1 MSRWIEKKEN
11 PVLPIYFAGAV
22 WLLCG
27 LILPIYKLWALVLT
41 ALLGAVGYGLGMALC
56 PKRVRRVEQDFMTGS
71 EDADEMLRTIDG
83 LLKKLKALNDAIP
96 DDDLSA
102 AITRMEKAGEGI
114 LGEVEAHPEKAR
126 QIRRF
131 ANYYLPDAV
140 KILAAYA
147 DLEKRGVS
155 GENAQTVRRQVA
167 SNAASIAK
175 AFENQLDSLF
185 EGEALDISTDLEVL
199 QNFLKGQGLN

>member
-1 MSRWIEKKEN
+1 MSRWIEKKEK
-11 PVLPIYFAGAV
+11 PVLPIYFAGII
-22 WLLCG
+22 WLICG
-27 LILPIYKLWALVLT
+27 LILPIYKLWALALT
-41 ALLGAVGYGLGMALC
+41 VLLGAAGYGLGRMLC

-83 LLKKLKALNDAIP
+83 LLKKLKELNDAIP
-96 DDDLSA
+96 DDALSA
-102 AITRMEKAGEGI
+102 AITRMEKAGAGI
-114 LGEVEAHPEKAR
+114 LSEVEAHPEKAR

-155 GENAQTVRRQVA
+155 GENAQTVRQQVA